1 MDGSDPLGPL
11 LSQGIL
17 GVVLVLVI
25 SLGVR
30 VYREMKAVH
39 ARELE
44 ARDTQ
49 IAALREDRAAVEAAL
64 AEETR
69 FVRDEVMPAL
79 TRSVDLAQEY
89 VEVLSRR
96 AQGGP

>member
-44 ARDTQ
+44 ARDAQ